1 MRSLR
6 RPVWFRGVEQMGESG
21 TERCG
26 AEGNEIVIEIT
37 VLGSDDGGGDAR
49 PRAASG
55 EAFWTLLTKVETSC
69 DRILIAGGANVE
81 AEWEQG
87 PAV

>member
-1 MRSLR
+1 MNHASPALGI
-6 RPVWFRGVEQMGESG
+6 PLMGPDPSVCNFLPLYRVVSNR
-21 TERCG
+21 T
-26 AEGNEIVIEIT
+26 NI
-37 VLGSDDGGGDAR
+37 SNH
-49 PRAASG
+49 
-55 EAFWTLLTKVETSC
+55 WTLLTKVETSC